1 MGRGGGVGGE
11 GRGYKGI
18 LTWIWVQD
26 LTEQL
31 RADMPSRPAH
41 NCSGWTQ
48 TWSDRAFIAL
58 RKLWTVLDTFSLL
71 ESILI
76 LISYYVIFLHSKAH
90 IPLEIRFAVEYRLKH
105 SKAIDEIYCM
115 NKEISTIQIIK

>member
-1 MGRGGGVGGE
+1 MQKGAAARPGPTDKEHKPVGRRGGVGRE

-31 RADMPSRPAH
+31 RADRPSRPAH

-58 RKLWTVLDTFSLL
+58 RKLWTMLDTFSLL

-76 LISYYVIFLHSKAH
+76 LISYYVIFLHSKAY
-90 IPLEIRFAVEYRLKH
+90 IPPERETIRVGL
-105 SKAIDEIYCM
+105 
-115 NKEISTIQIIK
+115 